1 MLSIKENLNSFFYPE
16 KQIENQI
23 DKIFF
28 YYDVYTTNFSR
39 IQKVATILIFGLSGI
54 LILDFIKYI
63 NSTLNQASKELAI
76 IHIVFFIF
84 SIFLKLTVSIILKKT
99 QSLSV
104 FRIFQWSIIIIILG
118 INIYTTL
125 IDQKINGQITVL
137 VMAYFGISVLIYI
150 FPIDGLFLYAISTL
164 SFFFLLPFFQSNK
177 EIITSHHI
185 NVPIL
190 VLLSYFISNLFYK
203 NKVNDFIKSQ
213 RIQKTTEEFDNLIQ
227 KILPENISFKIRKE
241 GKIEPRINDA
251 TIVFV
256 DFVSFSIIMNK
267 TNIQIVLKTL
277 EELFEEFDYIIKKYK
292 LEKIKTI
299 GDSYMFAGGLF
310 SNHSQLKECIDASI
324 EIINFLEIKKKE
336 LINHTGY
343 PWEVRIGIDH
353 GKIVSGIIGNWRFVF
368 DVWGDTVNIA
378 SRLVTECE
386 PKKINISKNVF
397 DKIWMYNEYEFEPR
411 GVIPIKNLG
420 TIEMFYVHS
429 SKKFLQKESN

>member
-1 MLSIKENLNSFFYPE
+1 MLSIKESFNSFFYPE
-16 KQIENQI
+16 KQIENQV

-28 YYDVYTTNFSR
+28 YYDIYTTNFSR
-39 IQKVATILIFGLSGI
+39 IQKVTMVLIVGLGGI
-54 LILDFIKYI
+54 LVLDFIKYI

-76 IHIVFFIF
+76 IHFLFFIF
-84 SIFLKLTVSIILKKT
+84 SIFLKLIIPIILKKT
-99 QSLSV
+99 QSLLV
-104 FRIFQWSIIIIILG
+104 FRIFLWSIIIFILG
-118 INIYTTL
+118 INIYTSL

-137 VMAYFGISVLIYI
+137 VMAYFGISVLVYI
-150 FPIDGLFLYAISTL
+150 FPIDALFLYSISTL

-177 EIITSHHI
+177 EIITSHQI
-185 NVPIL
+185 NIPIL

-203 NKVNDFIKSQ
+203 NKVNDFMKSQ
-213 RIQKTTEEFDNLIQ
+213 RIQKVTEEYDNLIQ

-241 GKIEPRINDA
+241 GKIEPTINDA

-256 DFVSFSIIMNK
+256 DFVSFSKIMSK

-277 EELFEEFDYIIKKYK
+277 EELFEEFDYIIKKHK

-310 SNHSQLKECIDASI
+310 SNHPQMKECIDASI
-324 EIINFLEIKKKE
+324 EIIKFLETKKNE
-336 LINHTGY
+336 LLNSTGY
-343 PWEVRIGIDH
+343 SWEVRIGIDC
-353 GKIVSGIIGNWRFVF
+353 GRVVSGIIGNWRFVF

-386 PKKINISKNVF
+386 PNKINISKNVF
-397 DKIWMYNEYEFEPR
+397 DKSWMYNDYEFEPR

-420 TIEMFYVHS
+420 TIEMFYLYP
-429 SKKFLQKESN
+429 SKKFLQKEFN